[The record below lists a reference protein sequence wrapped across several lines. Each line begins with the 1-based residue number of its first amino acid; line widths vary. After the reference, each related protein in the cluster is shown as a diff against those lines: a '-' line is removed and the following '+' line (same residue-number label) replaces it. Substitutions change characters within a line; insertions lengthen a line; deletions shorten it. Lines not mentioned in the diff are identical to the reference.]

1 MDSKKRLIITSV
13 ISIVLVSILLLGSTY
28 SIFNS
33 SDIDEEANVYKTG
46 VLDISYT
53 LSDENVTLN
62 ISHPM
67 SESQVAGITPYRI
80 TVTNSGSVP
89 YKFNVILDPT
99 TASNEIDHQYIMTK
113 VGEIGAKNLG
123 ACTDNII
130 KEGVIVPGK
139 QSVDIDV
146 RVWVSDEVK
155 NTEIGKSFFAKLK
168 IDGIATYNSS
178 EDIDNGIL
186 VANKSLYREVKSSA
200 VMDNIKS
207 TYVSSSTG
215 VDFSKISSDTNGKGV
230 YIRSGTENDTFPIYY
245 YRGDVTN
252 NNVLF
257 GGFCW
262 KIVRTTETGG
272 TKLIYNGTP
281 KEVYDSNPIE
291 EGEYTN
297 VTNDATYP
305 YTYDSTSKTWTST
318 NKTDGATGTITFGVK
333 AAGVY
338 FFNYTVSSE
347 KKYDKAILYKDGT
360 KIGEYSGSSSESIS
374 LGELTTSSVIKVEY
388 TKDSSGSSGN
398 DNVVFS
404 IGKAVGEPKKSCN
417 NTGDSTQIGTSAF
430 NSSYNSPA
438 YVGYMYGKVYAVA
451 EKNLSSDST
460 SYVYGNNVTYS
471 NGTYTLSNTISNG
484 SWGSIYN
491 TSNGI
496 FNHHY
501 TCFTTGSTCSSV
513 YYIYYTNSGVAQY
526 ITLTG
531 GTKVEDALS
540 EMLDYNT
547 TSSTIKGN
555 KDTAGTIDN
564 WYYTNIEQKGYSKY
578 LEDTVWC
585 SDRSIYQKNGWNP
598 DGGVTSPSHLY
609 FNGHDRA
616 YETQLPSLSCS
627 RNVDKF
633 TVSSSNGNGNLD
645 YPVGL
650 LTSDEIML
658 AGADGNVTENRTY
671 YLYSGVSYWAG
682 TPYRFISN
690 DSVVFHVGSAG
701 GFGNAYVYISLGVRP
716 SISLSIETVISSG
729 DGTSDTPYV
738 VQES

>member
-1 MDSKKRLIITSV
+1 
-13 ISIVLVSILLLGSTY
+13 
-28 SIFNS
+28 
-33 SDIDEEANVYKTG
+33 
-46 VLDISYT
+46 
-53 LSDENVTLN
+53 
-62 ISHPM
+62 
-67 SESQVAGITPYRI
+67 
-80 TVTNSGSVP
+80 
-89 YKFNVILDPT
+89 
-99 TASNEIDHQYIMTK
+99 
-113 VGEIGAKNLG
+113 
-123 ACTDNII
+123 
-130 KEGVIVPGK
+130 
-139 QSVDIDV
+139 
-146 RVWVSDEVK
+146 
-155 NTEIGKSFFAKLK
+155 
-168 IDGIATYNSS
+168 
-178 EDIDNGIL
+178 
-186 VANKSLYREVKSSA
+186 
-200 VMDNIKS
+200 MDNIQS

-215 VDFSKISSDTNGKGV
+215 VNFSKISSDTNGKGV
-230 YIRSGTENDTFPIYY
+230 YIRSGTENDTNPIYY

-262 KIVRTTETGG
+262 QIVRTTETGG
-272 TKLIYNGTP
+272 VKLIYNGVQTD
-281 KEVYDSNPIE
+281 VYDSNPIE

-318 NKTDGATGTITFGVK
+318 NKTNRATGTITFGVK
-333 AAGVY
+333 SAGVY
-338 FFNYTVSSE
+338 MFNYTVSSVE
-347 KKYDKAILYKDGT
+347 VLDKAILYKDGT
-360 KIGEYSGSSSESIS
+360 KIGEYSGSSSKSIS

-388 TKDSSGSSGN
+388 TKDSGVSSGN

-404 IGKAVGEPKKSCN
+404 IGKVVGEPKKSCN
-417 NTGDSTQIGTSAF
+417 NTGTNSQIGTSAF
-430 NSSYNSPA
+430 NSSTNSPA
-438 YVGYMYGKVYAVA
+438 YVGYMYGKVYAVV
-451 EKNLSSDST
+451 ENDLSSDST

-471 NGTYTLSNTISNG
+471 NGTYTLSNTISSG

-513 YYIYYTNSGVAQY
+513 YYIFYTESGFARY

-555 KDTAGTIDN
+555 KDETGTIDN

-585 SDRSIYQKNGWNP
+585 NDRSIYQKNGWNP
-598 DGGVTSPSHLY
+598 DGGDSTFYLIFGGY
-609 FNGHDRA
+609 GRGI
-616 YETQLPSLSCS
+616 ETNLPSLSCS

-650 LTSDEIML
+650 LTNDEIML
-658 AGADGNVTENRTY
+658 AGAGGKWTFNKTY
-671 YLYSGVSYWAG
+671 YLYSGVEYWMG
-682 TPYRFISN
+682 SPNSFGVYGSN
-690 DSVVFHVGSAG
+690 VFYVRSPKMILNVRVSDSF
-701 GFGNAYVYISLGVRP
+701 GVRP
-716 SISLSIETVISSG
+716 SISLKSGTKISSG
-729 DGTSDTPYV
+729 DGSYENPYV
-738 VQES
+738 ILS